1 MLFIDMEGQA
11 HLSTDEPVGHSA
23 EPAADKTAM
32 TGHHFVELVPEIPI
46 EPVESPVEKFSDSF
60 APISLEPEDLSQPES
75 EAVPEPFAEPAP
87 EFEPDAAFSGTA
99 IEPDHFLEPESA
111 HGEQEQGSHGEP
123 VSASGGVS
131 GEELNMDNFLGFD
144 DDAARGPGG
153 ENHQDVSPADN
164 DSLDISKY
172 ANSEISQAKDGPL
185 VMNVLISG
193 IDSKEMRQSIREAI
207 EDSRFGWDAQ
217 KLMLR
222 INNGQL
228 KISGLSPVKASIL
241 ISRIKRLPIEIRWE
255 QNAITQMEGS

>member
-11 HLSTDEPVGHSA
+11 HLSTDEPVVHSS
-23 EPAADKTAM
+23 
-32 TGHHFVELVPEIPI
+32 
-46 EPVESPVEKFSDSF
+46 EPVVDSALENFSDSF
-60 APISLEPEDLSQPES
+60 APISLEPEYLPQPEA
-75 EAVPEPFAEPAP
+75 EAAPEPFAESPP
-87 EFEPDAAFSGTA
+87 EFEPDAAFPGTA
-99 IEPDHFLEPESA
+99 IEPDHFSEPAPESV
-111 HGEQEQGSHGEP
+111 HGEQGQGSHGEP
-123 VSASGGVS
+123 ASASD
-131 GEELNMDNFLGFD
+131 EELDMDNFLGFQ
-144 DDAARGPGG
+144 DDAAHGPAS
-153 ENHQDVSPADN
+153 ESEQDVSPADSG
-164 DSLDISKY
+164 SLDISKY

-217 KLMLR
+217 KLMSR
-222 INNGQL
+222 INNGRL